1 MMHQALLNLRRAVSL
16 CAALLLSWSLWWSSA
31 AAVLATDDLARHW
44 LAEEGEA
51 ARMHTLAAAL
61 WLSDLEAR
69 GVSLDSEQASQWR
82 SEHAALLLSVR
93 RLDQEAA
100 LAQTALLDGQ
110 FAALLRSGERA
121 GPQRLPRSAHAWMR
135 DEVAL
140 GQLAHALQQSSRLAH
155 RVWAQ
160 VAAVLTEAGLEGAEE
175 VQSLWAEWPPNEAE
189 PAALRHARA
198 QARRSQNAQSDRDWV
213 ALIRIQAEWL
223 WEQGDTLASLWWW
236 MEGLNRLAMMAD
248 QRLASDYRQWF
259 RSRDADDLR
268 RLRQLDVD
276 SPVVMALLED
286 AADRMVRGDLEEAL
300 SDLNDAYMRL
310 ALFASSQGFY
320 LDQPVREDITALLQ
334 SCRVPDGQDSPDAE
348 TFERCLEDLFELA
361 LTGLSQPELVGSDG
375 PYSLTFLQR
384 ELDLVSWQRLRY
396 LDGYLG
402 WRLASRCE
410 GPSWFNPLEF
420 ALVVEAI
427 GQWLAVQPRWINDP
441 RWREQLLSVQARAEN
456 LQAQQRARLDCLSG
470 TGADRADPVSRLL
483 LLHGQALTQLADRLD
498 QAQQRFYA
506 DHTRPGA
513 DVDLDAGPS
522 QDTQYRPANLMVRPC
537 AEGNTCGAR
546 ADLPV
551 SAGLLAL
558 VPANVLLADQLG
570 LGSLE
575 LCYDEVHWT
584 EREQRPA
591 RSGDPRV
598 ANYFGRLSVALH
610 ARYQHAEGHD
620 VIFVQ
625 RLQAEQ
631 PRHYL
636 FAEASDELLAES
648 CAQGMA
654 GQPIASQMADD
665 ALGLVPNRLTY
676 FTSLPTT
683 AEAQLAANWVGG
695 EGWQAK
701 FAAADATEWLV
712 AVGSDRDTDLDLD
725 ALTESIALRLD
736 ELVSRRE
743 RQLAA
748 RLTSPLDLDDRDEL
762 TQLMAEVAETSALL
776 RRVLEIHYP
785 RLIRHDPVLRAA
797 LVGEQALL
805 TRDRVRLIRDRA
817 ELMATVPATGET
829 RLSAAQAHWRAL
841 PSALREHGHPS
852 PEFDRALAQ
861 VRGLL
866 RTSASAS
873 ASAEDSEAP

>member
-1 MMHQALLNLRRAVSL
+1 M
-16 CAALLLSWSLWWSSA
+16 LLLAWSLMWSSA
-31 AAVLATDDLARHW
+31 AAVLDADDLARHW
-44 LAEEGEA
+44 LAEEGDS
-51 ARMHTLAAAL
+51 ARLHTLAAAL

-69 GVSLDSEQASQWR
+69 GGSLDSEQASQWR
-82 SEHAALLLSVR
+82 SEHAALVLSLR

-100 LAQTALLDGQ
+100 LAHSALSDGQ
-110 FAALLRSGERA
+110 FAGLMSASERA
-121 GPQRLPRSAHAWMR
+121 VAQRLPRSVHTWLR

-140 GQLAHALQQSSRLAH
+140 GQLAQALQLSSRQAH
-155 RVWAQ
+155 RVWAT
-160 VAAVLTEAGLEGAEE
+160 VATVLTEAGLEGAAE
-175 VQSLWAEWPPNEAE
+175 VQSLWAEWPPSEAE
-189 PAALRHARA
+189 PTALQHARA
-198 QARRSQNAQSDRDWV
+198 QAARSQRAQTGRDWV
-213 ALIRIQAEWL
+213 VLIQVQAEWL
-223 WEQGDTLASLWWW
+223 WRQHQTLASLWWW
-236 MEGLNRLAMMAD
+236 MEGLNLMVATADRELA
-248 QRLASDYRQWF
+248 RSYRAWF

-286 AADRMVRGDLEEAL
+286 AADRMANGDLDEAI
-300 SDLNDAYMRL
+300 SDLNDASMRL

-320 LDQPVREDITALLQ
+320 LHQPVREDISALLQ
-334 SCRVPDGQDSPDAE
+334 RCRPSEGQDLPDAE
-348 TFERCLEDLFELA
+348 TVEGCLEALFEMA
-361 LTGLSQPELVGSDG
+361 LTGLSGPELVGSEG

-384 ELDLVSWQRLRY
+384 ELDLVSWQRVRY

-410 GPSWFNPLEF
+410 LPNWFNPLEF
-420 ALVVEAI
+420 SLVVEAI
-427 GQWLAVQPRWINDP
+427 SQGLARQPRWINDP

-470 TGADRADPVSRLL
+470 TGADRSDPVSRLL
-483 LLHGQALTQLADRLD
+483 VLHEQALAQLAERLA

-513 DVDLDAGPS
+513 DIDLDAGPV
-522 QDTQYRPANLMVRPC
+522 QDTQYRPAALMVRPC
-537 AEGNTCGAR
+537 ADGNTCGAR
-546 ADLPV
+546 AELPV

-558 VPANVLLADQLG
+558 VPSSVLLADQLG
-570 LGSLE
+570 LGTLE
-575 LCYDEVHWT
+575 VCYDEVHWT

-598 ANYFGRLSVALH
+598 ANYFGRLSVELH
-610 ARYQHAEGHD
+610 ARYQHAGGHD

-625 RLQAEQ
+625 RHQAEQ
-631 PRHYL
+631 ARHYL
-636 FAEASDELLAES
+636 FAETSDELLALS

-654 GQPIASQMADD
+654 GQPIASQLSAE
-665 ALGLVPNRLTY
+665 ALGLVPDRLTY

-683 AEAQLAANWVGG
+683 AEAQLSANWIGG
-695 EGWQAK
+695 EGWQAQ
-701 FAAADATEWLV
+701 FAAAESTEWLV
-712 AVGSDRDTDLDLD
+712 AVESELDLD
-725 ALTESIALRLD
+725 ALSEAIALRLD

-817 ELMATVPATGET
+817 ELMATVPTIGEA
-829 RLSAAQAHWRAL
+829 RLSLMQAHWRGL
-841 PSALREHGHPS
+841 PSALREHGHMS

-861 VRGLL
+861 VRDLL

-873 ASAEDSEAP
+873 ASVEDSAGP